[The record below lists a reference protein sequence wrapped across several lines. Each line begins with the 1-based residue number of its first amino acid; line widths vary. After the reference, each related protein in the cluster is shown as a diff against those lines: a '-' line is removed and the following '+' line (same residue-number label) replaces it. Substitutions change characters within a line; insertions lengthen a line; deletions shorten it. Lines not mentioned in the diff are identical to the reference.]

1 MSPNATKALLNALLL
16 ETIGAVPE
24 PQDFAHPTMREIQE
38 GADEMV
44 RLFRD
49 ADLSY
54 EGWVEWSQTDARNTV
69 AIVTAGGRVVA
80 DQDLA
85 LIMGTQLTQGFLMGV
100 GFMKWKLEQG
110 GAA

>member
-1 MSPNATKALLNALLL
+1 MSPNATKMLLDALLM
-16 ETIGAVPE
+16 ETIGDTPG
-24 PQDFAHPTMREIQE
+24 PDDFAHPTAREIQE

-44 RLFRD
+44 KIFRD

-54 EGWVEWSQTDARNTV
+54 EGWVEWSQMDAMRTV
-69 AIVTAGGRVVA
+69 EIITAGGRVVV
-80 DQDLA
+80 DRDLA

-100 GFMKWKLEQG
+100 GFMKWKLEHG